1 MATSRSTRKST
12 RNTKKVT
19 FAQVLKKSNT
29 CKKKATAIK
38 KKKLKKKITEKSSSV
53 SVDAESFLGTLV
65 STSTVLNN
73 RSMSTEQVL
82 KFTGNTKGY
91 DCAKDKN
98 LLLFWWTMRQNKE
111 LEPMSQIG
119 KTGKYHFFELTADKR
134 SNAVKSIINIAMVNW
149 VLKLVKKKY
158 RNNDIDKMT
167 DSEFASA
174 QYKPNC
180 IQLFDSMLFS
190 SLRKNVSYL

>member
-29 CKKKATAIK
+29 SKKKATAIK
-38 KKKLKKKITEKSSSV
+38 KTKLKKHITEKSSTV

-73 RSMSTEQVL
+73 RSMSTDQIL

-91 DCAKDKN
+91 NYVNDKN
-98 LLLFWWTMRQNKE
+98 LLLFWWTMGQNEE
-111 LEPMSQIG
+111 L
-119 KTGKYHFFELTADKR
+119 
-134 SNAVKSIINIAMVNW
+134 
-149 VLKLVKKKY
+149 
-158 RNNDIDKMT
+158 
-167 DSEFASA
+167 
-174 QYKPNC
+174 
-180 IQLFDSMLFS
+180 
-190 SLRKNVSYL
+190 